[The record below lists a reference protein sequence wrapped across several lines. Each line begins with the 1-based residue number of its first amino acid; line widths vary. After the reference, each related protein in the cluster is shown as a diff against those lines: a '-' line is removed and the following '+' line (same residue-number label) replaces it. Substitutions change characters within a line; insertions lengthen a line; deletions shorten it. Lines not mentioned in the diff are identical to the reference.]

1 LAGGVPVWPFHGA
14 VQSPYRGI
22 GSVSL
27 SDPVP
32 TPTFKK
38 RTGVPRRCLA
48 PAGPIRPLRAVP
60 DLMSNPL
67 AATFF
72 ELAGLM
78 ATHGDTAH
86 GIPAVLETLARVLG
100 AERTALEFPNTEVAP
115 VVWRSPLATG
125 APGYAPHLVAV
136 EAGGLGVATLVVH
149 REGAPSPAEAELLNG
164 TAHLLAVAVNR
175 DAYLHDLERELT
187 ERVREL
193 ADQRAFIECI
203 VDSLPLGLYVIDRHY
218 RIHAWNHKRE
228 TGLQGVARADAVGRS
243 IFEVLHRQPAA
254 LLKREFDE
262 VFASGRLQQF
272 QMESNAFGE
281 TRTFR
286 LSKIPMRMGGGAV
299 THVITVG
306 EEITDW
312 KAALDRTAQ
321 AEKLAALGQLAA
333 GVMHEINN
341 PLATIAA
348 CAESITMQME
358 MGTPTPPTELLRI
371 IDLEVQR
378 CKKIVNGL
386 LDFSRPK
393 AAGREYFDLNTVVQ
407 QGLFLLQHH
416 PRFKRVKV
424 VTELEEKSSLL
435 VEGDTDQLVQVLIA
449 LAMNALDATPEQGR
463 VVIRTRMDQVDG
475 AARAVL
481 EVEDE
486 GPGIPRTLQ
495 AKVFEPFFTTKP
507 PGQGTGLGLA
517 ICYGIVADHGGALEL
532 VSSEGQGANFRVSL
546 PMGVRAAVS
555 PAALLESPAAERA

>member
-1 LAGGVPVWPFHGA
+1 
-14 VQSPYRGI
+14 
-22 GSVSL
+22 
-27 SDPVP
+27 
-32 TPTFKK
+32 
-38 RTGVPRRCLA
+38 
-48 PAGPIRPLRAVP
+48 
-60 DLMSNPL
+60 MSNASTAALSEFVGAL
-67 AATFF
+67 AVA
-72 ELAGLM
+72 
-78 ATHGDTAH
+78 GDTVR
-86 GIPAVLETLARVLG
+86 GIPAVLERLGRLLA
-100 AERTALEFPNTEVAP
+100 AERVALEFVECDVAP
-115 VVWRSPLATG
+115 AVWRAEQG
-125 APGYAPHLVAV
+125 APSPTYPPEMVPV
-136 EAGGLGVATLVVH
+136 QAGDRRVATLVLH
-149 REGAPSPAEAELLNG
+149 LPPASNG
-164 TAHLLAVAVNR
+164 TDGALIKAVAQLLAVAVSR

-187 ERVREL
+187 ARVREL
-193 ADQRAFIECI
+193 AEQRAFIECI
-203 VDSLPLGLYVIDRHY
+203 VDSLPLGLYVIDRQY

-254 LLKREFDE
+254 LLKKEFDE

-272 QMESNAFGE
+272 QMESNNYGE

-299 THVITVG
+299 THVITIG
-306 EEITDW
+306 EDITDW
-312 KAALDRTAQ
+312 RAALDRTAQ

-348 CAESITMQME
+348 CAESIGLQTE
-358 MGTPTPPTELLRI
+358 MGSTQPPTEMLRI

-393 AAGREYFDLNTVVQ
+393 SAEREIFDVNAIVQ

-424 VTELEEKSSLL
+424 VTELEANGMLL
-435 VEGDTDQLVQVLIA
+435 VEGDPDQLVQVLIA
-449 LAMNALDATPEQGR
+449 LAMNALDASPEQGR
-463 VVIRTRMDQVDG
+463 VIIRTRLDVSAG
-475 AARAVL
+475 NSVAVL

-517 ICYGIVADHGGALEL
+517 ICYGIVADHGGVLEL
-532 VSSEGQGANFRVSL
+532 VSPEGQGANFRVSL
-546 PMGVRAAVS
+546 PLETRTAS
-555 PAALLESPAAERA
+555 PARPASTTTASPAGAKE